1 MHYELPSPFHQ
12 DEEDVDV
19 AWRYA
24 WDSGCLGESLGIDGG
39 ELLPCFGGETVEFIV
54 FEVTLYADI
63 LQSVHLFSCLLLALD
78 ISLILHLNLRCLR
91 DFLMTIGWRI
101 EQSMESRQC
110 FCNLMDRD
118 ARTSD
123 EFAELA
129 STLQWGSADGIE
141 NGVYF
146 LWLHIGDVAVADDV
160 LYVLLLLHPPVETVG
175 GSEADGVRTLSE
187 TGVGIVLSEE
197 DAIFRSGGKHTIR
210 FIYALCDEIV
220 DEYTDIRFVA
230 RECERLAYTAIAG
243 GGATTSSEDSG
254 IDAGDNALSSSFLI
268 SRGAIDLSGKEESGA
283 SLAHERVGELG
294 RVEVVILYGVA
305 RSIYFDIAQGRNLS
319 QRFQL
324 NLDRHTAGESV
335 EIHLICLRAFRFEE
349 ERMVVAVGES
359 DELGLY

>member
-91 DFLMTIGWRI
+91 DFLMTVGWRI
-101 EQSMESRQC
+101 EQSVESRQC

-123 EFAELA
+123 KFAELA
-129 STLQWGSADGIE
+129 STLQWGSAGGIE

-175 GSEADGVRTLSE
+175 GSEADGV
-187 TGVGIVLSEE
+187 
-197 DAIFRSGGKHTIR
+197 
-210 FIYALCDEIV
+210 
-220 DEYTDIRFVA
+220 
-230 RECERLAYTAIAG
+230 
-243 GGATTSSEDSG
+243 
-254 IDAGDNALSSSFLI
+254 
-268 SRGAIDLSGKEESGA
+268 
-283 SLAHERVGELG
+283 
-294 RVEVVILYGVA
+294 
-305 RSIYFDIAQGRNLS
+305 
-319 QRFQL
+319 
-324 NLDRHTAGESV
+324 
-335 EIHLICLRAFRFEE
+335 
-349 ERMVVAVGES
+349 
-359 DELGLY
+359 